1 MREVSNKDRRIGP
14 EFWIALIAF
23 VIAAIYMLT
32 MLNAAEMRPV
42 APLDDAYIHFQY
54 ARQIALGFPWQYNT
68 GDPISTGATSLLYPF
83 LLSAGYRLGFQEDAI
98 VWPAMLLGAVSLA
111 ISSVLIF
118 RITCVL
124 FEPRGGGEIPWR
136 RPLAWMT
143 SILFLLTG
151 AIPWSF
157 LNGMETGLFTL
168 FLLAALYAFV
178 AERQAA
184 EALFLVLSAF
194 VRPEGIFLAGIAWL
208 VSLGQ
213 VLTDR
218 HRSRRPF
225 MLITLALLL
234 ASIPYLVNMALTGT
248 PVATGAQ
255 AKSWFGNVP
264 FIFIDLVGNMGRMAW
279 FILERMALGF
289 LASKPWPAAPGLL
302 FLALIGGIALWR
314 KGDRWTVL
322 LVAGWFT
329 VGMLL
334 AAALI
339 TALWQVGRYQ
349 MPFLA
354 ILIPLVGVGI
364 GSLLAVVSPGWRKA
378 AAVVFLL
385 WGVLAL
391 VSSLQAL
398 RAYHDSVA
406 SMLGLQIAMADTINN
421 RLQEGDVVAVH
432 DAGATKYL
440 GNRQTY
446 DMIGLTTQGVAD
458 AWRHGSGA
466 IFELMQRADKRPTH
480 FATYPDVATI
490 PYLAET
496 SLFDEELFV
505 TGSFDARTANAAG
518 PVQVLYKADW
528 TPAENGDLPRQSDM
542 LGLLKNMILLES
554 IDLADLVDE
563 QEKQLSWSVGRT
575 QPGFPTE
582 ARQFVYQTDPQM
594 ELLDGGRLI
603 SGAISFPV
611 TPPPGQPLTLVAR
624 LHPQEAGALA
634 VSVNGR
640 EAGLWR
646 YPAALGRWLETS
658 FEIPGSLFESAD
670 VQITLKLLDEAGQA
684 QPLGIYYL
692 WAYQGKPQ
700 TAETTPQF
708 TLGHRLGPG
717 ITLQGYDL
725 AANVL
730 LPGQDLPLTLYW
742 SAEDSSDL
750 DAKVFLHLYDQYGEL
765 AAQIDQRPFFDT
777 RPPYTWRPGEQITDP
792 YHLDHLLDL
801 PPGEY
806 DIAVG
811 MYDPGSGE
819 RLTAVT
825 QQGEALPENRVFLGK
840 ILVKE

>member
-1 MREVSNKDRRIGP
+1 MGQSNQDFIMREVSNKDRRIGP
-14 EFWIALIAF
+14 EFRIALIAV
-23 VIAAIYMLT
+23 VIAASYMLT

-124 FEPRGGGEIPWR
+124 SELRGGGEIPWR

-184 EALFLVLSAF
+184 ESLFLVLSAF
-194 VRPEGIFLAGIAWL
+194 VRPEGIFRAGFDWL
-208 VSLGQ
+208 FSLGQ

-225 MLITLALLL
+225 LLITLALLL

-339 TALWQVGRYQ
+339 TALW
-349 MPFLA
+349 
-354 ILIPLVGVGI
+354 
-364 GSLLAVVSPGWRKA
+364 
-378 AAVVFLL
+378 
-385 WGVLAL
+385 VLAL

-440 GNRQTY
+440 GNRQIY
-446 DMIGLTTQGVAD
+446 VMIGLTTQGVAD

-466 IFELMQRADKRPTH
+466 IFELMQRADNRPTH

-505 TGSFDARTANAAG
+505 TGSYDARTANAAG

-542 LGLLKNMILLES
+542 LGLRKNMILLES

-658 FEIPGSLFESAD
+658 FEISGSLFESAD

-700 TAETTPQF
+700 TTETTPQF

-730 LPGQDLPLTLYW
+730 LPDEDLPLTLYW
-742 SAEDSSDL
+742 SAEDSPDL

-777 RPPYTWRPGEQITDP
+777 RPPYTWRPGEQIADP
-792 YHLDHLLDL
+792 YHLDRLPDL

-825 QQGEALPENRVFLGK
+825 QQGKALPENRVFLGK